1 MCDCEHK
8 FNFCE
13 SCLHHYVIYK
23 VKNFEEVNCPRD
35 GCPKTL
41 DMNTQFFK
49 NLPADIQRNYKK
61 INQFQMITKDPEA
74 KLCPR

>member
-23 VKNFEEVNCPRD
+23 VKTFEEVHCPHE
-35 GCPKTL
+35 GCPAML
-41 DMNTQFFK
+41 DISSRFFQQ
-49 NLPADIQRNYKK
+49 LPIDVQKSYKK
-61 INQFQMITKDPEA
+61 IVQFYTVAKNPDTKM
-74 KLCPR
+74 CPK